1 MLQAGSFLN
10 PSVESLRESVTHLGC
25 SPESGMP
32 AVQDQVTQIIQDS
45 SSLVTE
51 MKPVVRDSLKNLDK
65 GMLKTLAQFCSE
77 ETNTGLENFVVWL
90 NKRDQVDV
98 MLMWMDSMSKVCRY
112 QRDEPVP
119 DGATEQ

>member
-10 PSVESLRESVTHLGC
+10 PSVESLRESVAHLGC

-32 AVQDQVTQIIQDS
+32 AVQDQVTQIIEDS

-51 MKPVVRDSLKNLDK
+51 MKPVVRESLKNLDE
-65 GMLKTLAQFCSE
+65 GMLKTLAQFCNE
-77 ETNTGLENFVVWL
+77 EANTGLENFVVWL

>member
-1 MLQAGSFLN
+1 MS
-10 PSVESLRESVTHLGC
+10 
-25 SPESGMP
+25 

-119 DGATEQ
+119 DGATDQ